1 MEVSGAWAIGDTTMD
16 DEWKRVHSS
25 WKEGGCSCKT
35 FDEHKAHIAHLKNID
50 ERARRIAEK
59 GGLEGFP
66 MLLKSIEK
74 PARSHLRLIIGGK
87 K

>member
-1 MEVSGAWAIGDTTMD
+1 MD

-35 FDEHKAHIAHLKNID
+35 FDEHKDHLNYLTSISDRAGKIQEKFRSIPQIFLEVL
-50 ERARRIAEK
+50 ERVEHK
-59 GGLEGFP
+59 KE
-66 MLLKSIEK
+66 LKK
-74 PARSHLRLIIGGK
+74 PVRPHLRLIIGGK